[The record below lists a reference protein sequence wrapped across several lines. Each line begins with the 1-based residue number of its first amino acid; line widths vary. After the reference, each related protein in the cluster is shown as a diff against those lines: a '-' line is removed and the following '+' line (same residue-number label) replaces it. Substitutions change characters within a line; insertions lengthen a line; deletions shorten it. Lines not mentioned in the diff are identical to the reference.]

1 MSILYGVNGI
11 HVYMDPN
18 ALLQIMRQEP
28 ATLHCD
34 VFSYGMVLW
43 ELLNHKQ
50 PYSELLAQD
59 VRGEVLQRKV

>member
-1 MSILYGVNGI
+1 MNGVDV
-11 HVYMDPN
+11 HMDPN

-28 ATLHCD
+28 ATLRCD

-50 PYSELLAQD
+50 PFSELPAQD
-59 VRGEVLQRKV
+59 VCREVLQRKV